1 MSSSIL
7 NTFADHYRRSAV
19 GRTGVGDRDFT
30 LDYQALL
37 KAAKAQDGAALVQA
51 KADLQRAVHQSG
63 GCLSFDTHPRDPHLI
78 HRVRLRRSDGESWLF
93 SHLGQSSPSEERE
106 SLAQRFE
113 SALESPV
120 PAAHRA
126 GWKTWCHQLA
136 NAARSGG
143 SVVPFSRD
151 DPSTTEEILTLLP
164 RLLEWKGDSMIRFA
178 SCVLCGDSKRLAA
191 LQSRLET
198 ALKDITSG
206 ALSSFDDLGLV
217 ETPRRVLLHGP
228 VQLTLP
234 RGTIDLGVLSG
245 SVTLSEWDIASAL
258 EVTTTAQRCLTVEN
272 ETTFHELTKRNTD
285 TLLIQT
291 SYPGRA
297 TLDLLR
303 RLPPNLPF
311 FHFGDTDPAGFDILR
326 DLRERTGRPIEAIH
340 MVCRDD
346 SASPPLTAKDLTLIQ
361 RLLANPSMKAESDAL
376 NAMLEVQR
384 KGRFEQEA
392 VGIPNLEGW
401 PFYDSQK

>member
-1 MSSSIL
+1 MASSVL
-7 NTFADHYRRSAV
+7 HTFADHYRRSAV
-19 GRTGVGDRDFT
+19 GRTGVGDRDFI
-30 LDYQALL
+30 LDYQLLL
-37 KAAKAQDGAALVQA
+37 KSAKAQDGTALVQA
-51 KADLQRAVHQSG
+51 KVDLQRAVHQSEG
-63 GCLSFDTHPRDPHLI
+63 RLTLDTHPRDPHLI
-78 HRVRLRRSDGESWLF
+78 HRVRLRRSDGEAWLF
-93 SHLGQSSPSEERE
+93 SHLGQSSPSAERE
-106 SLAQRFE
+106 SLAQLFE
-113 SALESPV
+113 AALESSV
-120 PAAHRA
+120 PAAHHT
-126 GWKTWCHQLA
+126 GWETWCYLLA
-136 NAARSGG
+136 SASRSGG
-143 SVVPFSRD
+143 SVSPFTRD

-178 SCVLCGDSKRLAA
+178 SCVLCGDSKRLSV
-191 LQSRLET
+191 LQSRLEA

-206 ALSSFDDLGLV
+206 TLSSFDDLGLV
-217 ETPRRVLLHGP
+217 ETPRRVLIHGP
-228 VQLTLP
+228 LQLTLP
-234 RGTIDLGVLSG
+234 RGTIDLGLLSG
-245 SVTLSEWDIASAL
+245 GVTLSEWDIASAL
-258 EVTTTAQRCLTVEN
+258 EITTVAQRCLTVEN

-303 RLPPNLPF
+303 RLPPDLPF

-340 MVCRDD
+340 MEFRDD
-346 SASPPLTAKDLTLIQ
+346 PRSASLTAKDLTLLQ

-392 VGIPNLEGW
+392 IGMPNLDGW
-401 PFYDSQK
+401 PFYASQR